1 MSDKNHEQYLEQ
13 IETAVTETTEEL
25 MSNINNAKLVA
36 EKQVEINRLREYQ
49 SNDRKTIRK
58 LRAQF
63 KVAVDEVTELK
74 QEVQY
79 HKETAEVDKWKSWA
93 SEVIYWSHSA
103 SKDIL
108 GKKKLITDTNQPTIA
123 DVRDFG
129 KEITDLKEE
138 NEKLID
144 ELECR
149 KSTWDSKEGEYE
161 AEIEELKA
169 RITTV
174 SDGWAQLM
182 LKATSKHAE
191 KIALLEDENKKLKE
205 EFKKLKEEKDGIC
218 GKYHADFCELEEKRE
233 EVKEL
238 EQEVQ
243 YHKETAEVG
252 VGLAN
257 SFRKDIE
264 ELKKELEKLKG
275 YILMNRGRDTHK
287 EFCECLGE
295 DFGIKYENILY
306 PENPDNNKLILQY
319 KQD

>member
-36 EKQVEINRLREYQ
+36 EKQVEINRLMEYQ

-129 KEITDLKEE
+129 KEIT
-138 NEKLID
+138 
-144 ELECR
+144 
-149 KSTWDSKEGEYE
+149 
-161 AEIEELKA
+161 ELKA
-169 RITTV
+169 RVTTV
-174 SDGWAQLM
+174 SDGWAQVM

>member
-49 SNDRKTIRK
+49 SNDRNTIRK

-129 KEITDLKEE
+129 KEIT
-138 NEKLID
+138 
-144 ELECR
+144 
-149 KSTWDSKEGEYE
+149 
-161 AEIEELKA
+161 ELKA
-169 RITTV
+169 RVTTV
-174 SDGWAQLM
+174 SDGWAQVM

>member
-25 MSNINNAKLVA
+25 MSNINNINAKLVA
-36 EKQVEINRLREYQ
+36 EKQVEINRLMEYQ

-129 KEITDLKEE
+129 KEIT
-138 NEKLID
+138 
-144 ELECR
+144 
-149 KSTWDSKEGEYE
+149 
-161 AEIEELKA
+161 ELKA
-169 RITTV
+169 RVTTV
-174 SDGWAQLM
+174 SDGWAQVM